1 MDVFHIEMLMMS
13 DTLDKMNKM
22 LGTKNRL
29 SAKIFHMQN
38 ENPVLLV
45 IEDLASLGFQMADR
59 LSGLDLDHS
68 ILALHRLAK
77 FHAASVA
84 LCEKVNHIRDSQSVA
99 AFCCNY

>member
-1 MDVFHIEMLMMS
+1 MSMMS
-13 DTLDKMNKM
+13 DTLDKMNKL
-22 LGTKNRL
+22 LGSKHRL
-29 SAKIFHMQN
+29 SAKILYAQN
-38 ENPVLLV
+38 ENPILLV

-68 ILALHRLAK
+68 ILALHRLAM

-84 LCEKVNHIRDSQSVA
+84 LCEKVTRDSQSVA